1 MNLTTAKSLER
12 SKEVGVRKVSGARKL
27 QLIFQFMSESVLLN
41 SVAII
46 LALGLVI
53 LILPYFNLLT
63 GKHLLMGLSWG
74 SSFFLLTGIP
84 LVGIILSGLYPAF
97 LLSGFK
103 PSIILK
109 GKPSY
114 SFKNLNFR
122 KSFVI
127 VQFLITIVLLIGS
140 LTIMKQMHFLSNQPL
155 GFSQHN
161 ILSIKGEFIDD
172 NENYMNSLKTLKGE
186 IQKLSFVEGVAS
198 AGTYPGEGYD
208 NLNSYMGVVYPDGT
222 RDDRTVWYNFRVD
235 EDFFSLLQIEILAGK
250 AFENNGDINR
260 NKVIINEKAAIK
272 MGLTNFKEAINQ
284 KIKFNGRDCYIIG
297 IMKNHHHFGLKNEVE
312 PFIMTYSG
320 ISNGLLVK
328 LNEKATSLAGIGSA
342 IKQLKEQWKHLFP
355 KSTFQYV
362 FINDT
367 LNMLYAEER
376 MFSKAFTIFT
386 ILAIIIASL
395 GLFGLAFYRS
405 LLRTKEIGIRKV
417 NGARVTEILSMLNND
432 YLIWVTIAFILAC
445 PIAWYAM
452 NKWLQNFAY
461 KTEMSWWIFALAGL
475 LSLMVAL
482 ATVSWQSYRAATRN
496 PVESLKDE

>member
-1 MNLTTAKSLER
+1 
-12 SKEVGVRKVSGARKL
+12 
-27 QLIFQFMSESVLLN
+27 
-41 SVAII
+41 
-46 LALGLVI
+46 
-53 LILPYFNLLT
+53 
-63 GKHLLMGLSWG
+63 
-74 SSFFLLTGIP
+74 
-84 LVGIILSGLYPAF
+84 
-97 LLSGFK
+97 
-103 PSIILK
+103 
-109 GKPSY
+109 
-114 SFKNLNFR
+114 
-122 KSFVI
+122 
-127 VQFLITIVLLIGS
+127 
-140 LTIMKQMHFLSNQPL
+140 
-155 GFSQHN
+155 
-161 ILSIKGEFIDD
+161 
-172 NENYMNSLKTLKGE
+172 
-186 IQKLSFVEGVAS
+186 
-198 AGTYPGEGYD
+198 
-208 NLNSYMGVVYPDGT
+208 
-222 RDDRTVWYNFRVD
+222 
-235 EDFFSLLQIEILAGK
+235 
-250 AFENNGDINR
+250 
-260 NKVIINEKAAIK
+260 

-284 KIKFNGRDCYIIG
+284 KIKFGGRDCYIIG

-320 ISNGLLVK
+320 ISDELLIK
-328 LNEKATSLAGIGSA
+328 LNEKAASLAGMGSA

-367 LNMLYAEER
+367 VNMLYAEER

-461 KTEMSWWIFALAGL
+461 KTELSWWVFAVAGSLA
-475 LSLMVAL
+475 LMVAL

-496 PVESLKDE
+496 PVESLKYE